1 MFLAHIREDGEEQSL
16 LDHLEGVRELATGFA
31 ASFGGERDA
40 AQAAMLHDIG
50 KYSDAFQRRI
60 RDPEH
65 NPRVDHSTA
74 GAVEAEGGK
83 LCPVAFA
90 VAGHHTGIPDRGS
103 RIDTEDKP
111 TLWGRFRKSEKGGLE
126 NYDAWRQEQTPISG
140 QPPAFFRNAS
150 FFTVAF
156 YTRML
161 YSCLVDADFLDTERF
176 MKGELRRG
184 RYEDIPTLLERLERY
199 TAKWGNP
206 TTPLNHARASMRQ
219 SCIEAGKWERG
230 LYTLTVPT
238 GGGKTMSSLEFALR
252 HAKERGMNRV
262 IYIIP
267 YTSIID
273 QTVHEFE
280 KALGAENV
288 LAHHSAAEYDGEGD
302 SPREYRKMYST
313 ENWDAPVVVTTAVQF
328 FESLYANRSSRCR
341 KLHNIAGAVLIFDEA
356 QTIPVP
362 YLQPC
367 VAAIAQLVQHYGA
380 TAVLCT
386 ATQPALEPLFEEYGV
401 KSREICPDSGAYADI
416 FRRVTI
422 QNLGTV
428 SWEALCERLRGTPQA
443 LCIVNR
449 RKTAQALFA
458 ALEGEGCYCLSTLLY
473 PRHRKE
479 LLAQIRSR
487 LEQGLPCRVIST
499 SLIEAGVD
507 VDFPMVLREK
517 CGLDSLLQAAGRC
530 NREGKR
536 PAGNSFVYMFST
548 EEAAP
553 PMLYQNITS
562 MESVLRRYEDFT
574 QSEAIEYYFRFYRN
588 LKGNEQL
595 DEKNILNSFKRGVF
609 PFKQVND
616 LFQLISTPVK
626 TVYVPIGEGRELVE
640 KLRAGEWS
648 RKLFRKLGQYGVNVY
663 PEHFKALS
671 SAGALEVLEN
681 GDGILRDTNYYK
693 SDIGLS
699 LDVPVGQG
707 IFIEDENRTV
717 TGP

>member
-1 MFLAHIREDGEEQSL
+1 M
-16 LDHLEGVRELATGFA
+16 
-31 ASFGGERDA
+31 
-40 AQAAMLHDIG
+40 
-50 KYSDAFQRRI
+50 
-60 RDPEH
+60 
-65 NPRVDHSTA
+65 
-74 GAVEAEGGK
+74 
-83 LCPVAFA
+83 
-90 VAGHHTGIPDRGS
+90 
-103 RIDTEDKP
+103 
-111 TLWGRFRKSEKGGLE
+111 
-126 NYDAWRQEQTPISG
+126 
-140 QPPAFFRNAS
+140 
-150 FFTVAF
+150 
-156 YTRML
+156 
-161 YSCLVDADFLDTERF
+161 
-176 MKGELRRG
+176 
-184 RYEDIPTLLERLERY
+184 
-199 TAKWGNP
+199 
-206 TTPLNHARASMRQ
+206 
-219 SCIEAGKWERG
+219 
-230 LYTLTVPT
+230 
-238 GGGKTMSSLEFALR
+238 
-252 HAKERGMNRV
+252 
-262 IYIIP
+262 
-267 YTSIID
+267 
-273 QTVHEFE
+273 
-280 KALGAENV
+280 
-288 LAHHSAAEYDGEGD
+288 
-302 SPREYRKMYST
+302 
-313 ENWDAPVVVTTAVQF
+313 
-328 FESLYANRSSRCR
+328 
-341 KLHNIAGAVLIFDEA
+341 
-356 QTIPVP
+356 
-362 YLQPC
+362 
-367 VAAIAQLVQHYGA
+367 
-380 TAVLCT
+380 
-386 ATQPALEPLFEEYGV
+386 
-401 KSREICPDSGAYADI
+401 
-416 FRRVTI
+416 
-422 QNLGTV
+422 
-428 SWEALCERLRGTPQA
+428 
-443 LCIVNR
+443 NR

-479 LLAQIRSR
+479 LLAEIRSR

-517 CGLDSLLQAAGRC
+517 SGLDSLLQAAGRC

-536 PAGNSFVYMFST
+536 PAGSSFVYMFCT

-616 LFQLISTPVK
+616 LFQLINTPVK

-707 IFIEDENRTV
+707 IFIEDENRV
-717 TGP
+717 ITGP